1 MLPAAKGP
9 GVILVFAPID
19 RIVRVS
25 LRQEALEVPP
35 QDIITRDN
43 VTLKVNAV
51 IFLRVIEPRKA
62 VVEVS
67 NYVYQTSQ
75 FAQTTLRSVLGEQ
88 ELDELLAHRDKIN
101 LRLQS
106 ILDTHTSPWGVKVTN
121 VEVKQVD
128 MPESM
133 LRAMAKQAEAERE
146 KRSKIIHAEGE
157 FSAAQRL
164 VDAAHLLSSEPVSV
178 QLRYLQTLTEIGVEK
193 NTTVVFP
200 VPVDFFSGIQK
211 MLGKTDDNA
220 GEDGVIARVATGAF
234 ARPAS
239 AQARRSWSW
248 LRPDWGLN
256 YGFVRR
262 YRNNTG
268 DRQAAGAVFRTGWRL
283 RTVFCAGI
291 FAGTKVG
298 AGGHGRERALLRRL
312 PRTRAKR
319 AAHRQ
324 PTCPA
329 DDLLQGGRAERC
341 EPGTDAAR

>member
-1 MLPAAKGP
+1 MGGLGVGTIAVIIFLLYVLSSIKILAEYERGVIFRLGRLRHEAKGP
-9 GVILVFAPID
+9 GVIFVFAPVD
-19 RIVRVS
+19 RMVRVS

-51 IFLRVIEPRKA
+51 IFLRVIDSNKA

-88 ELDELLAHRDKIN
+88 DLDELLAHREKIN

-106 ILDTHTSPWGVKVTN
+106 ILDTHTAPWGVKVVN

-164 VDAAHLLSSEPVSV
+164 VDAAHLLASEPVSV

-200 VPVDFFSGIQK
+200 VPIDFFSGLQK
-211 MLGKTDDNA
+211 LLAKETP
-220 GEDGVIARVATGAF
+220 
-234 ARPAS
+234 PA
-239 AQARRSWSW
+239 
-248 LRPDWGLN
+248 
-256 YGFVRR
+256 
-262 YRNNTG
+262 
-268 DRQAAGAVFRTGWRL
+268 
-283 RTVFCAGI
+283 
-291 FAGTKVG
+291 
-298 AGGHGRERALLRRL
+298 
-312 PRTRAKR
+312 AK
-319 AAHRQ
+319 
-324 PTCPA
+324 
-329 DDLLQGGRAERC
+329 
-341 EPGTDAAR
+341 